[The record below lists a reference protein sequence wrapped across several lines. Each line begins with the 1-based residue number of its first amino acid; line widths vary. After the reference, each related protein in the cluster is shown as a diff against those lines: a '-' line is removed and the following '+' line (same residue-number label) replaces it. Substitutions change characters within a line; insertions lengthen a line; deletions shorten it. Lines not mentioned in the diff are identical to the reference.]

1 MFKRIL
7 RPVAVLLIAV
17 GFISGAG
24 AESPEAMSVA
34 VLETHYSACANDFDG
49 YMQSIQRCVG
59 ATFEEQDDYLNY
71 LWGALKEKLQA
82 REETPEVFASLLD
95 EQRKWLEY
103 RDMSCRF
110 YYDMD
115 GTIWRTF
122 ATDCRFDV
130 VQGRLKVLEDF
141 YATLLGME
149 L

>member
-1 MFKRIL
+1 M
-7 RPVAVLLIAV
+7 LLIAV

-34 VLETHYSACANDFDG
+34 VLGAHYSACANDFDG
-49 YMQSIQRCVG
+49 HMQSMQRCVG
-59 ATFEEQDDYLNY
+59 IAFEEQDDYLND
-71 LWGALKEKLQA
+71 LWGTLKEKLQA
-82 REETPEVFASLLD
+82 REEPPEVFASLLD

-103 RDMSCRF
+103 RDTSCRF

-115 GTIWRTF
+115 GTIWRIF

-141 YATLLGME
+141 YTTLLSME

>member
-7 RPVAVLLIAV
+7 GPVAVLLATV
-17 GFISGAG
+17 GFVSGAG
-24 AESPEAMSVA
+24 AEKTEAMSVA
-34 VLETHYSACANDFDG
+34 VLETHYSACADDFDG
-49 YMQSIQRCVG
+49 YMQSIRKCVG
-59 ATFEEQDDYLNY
+59 ATFEEQDDYLNH
-71 LWGALKEKLQA
+71 LWGLLKEKLQA
-82 REETPEVFASLLD
+82 REEAPEVFASLLD

-141 YATLLGME
+141 YTTLLGME